1 MTEDIPHWKKYYLKH
16 KDKIHESNKKWR
28 NKNKKKFL
36 EYNREYTKKYLQAH
50 PEKKLQYNRKQAE
63 KRKIK
68 TLNEYINKP
77 LNKKLKHCRL
87 QPGFKYFNIHKE
99 EIKEEMKKTDEM
111 LEKYKGQNL
120 SFQKLM
126 DIILFKKSDE
136 I

>member
-1 MTEDIPHWKKYYLKH
+1 MTEDIPQWKKYYLKH
-16 KDKIHESNKKWR
+16 KDKINESNKKWR
-28 NKNKKKFL
+28 NKNKKKL
-36 EYNREYTKKYLQAH
+36 SEYTRKYLQSH
-50 PEKKLQYNRKQAE
+50 PEKKLQYNRKQVE

-126 DIILFKKSDE
+126 DIILFKKSDKK
-136 I
+136 